1 MGQMVVVF
9 TAIMRLWEEVNRRGY
24 LGQSLRSL

>member
-1 MGQMVVVF
+1 MGQMAVIFIAV
-9 TAIMRLWEEVNRRGY
+9 MRLWREVDRRGY

>member
-1 MGQMVVVF
+1 MGQMAVIF
-9 TAIMRLWEEVNRRGY
+9 TALMKLWREVDRRGY